1 VSEPILPDGIPILDS
16 ADPKFPQN
24 LAFALWS
31 AGGSTD
37 YRNDRERPYNGQ
49 PHTDQG
55 ERGKT
60 EVRGLTM
67 RDLKDCYVMGFL
79 QATGR
84 GEVVESGKWRY
95 QMVYDP
101 PPAGFEP
108 DELAVAQ
115 NMLCNVEKMMGIY
128 PNVPELRRAPRGGE
142 AGPHA

>member
-1 VSEPILPDGIPILDS
+1 MDA
-16 ADPKFPQN
+16 ADPKFSKN
-24 LAFALWS
+24 LDFALWS
-31 AGGSTD
+31 VGGSSD
-37 YRNDRERPYNGQ
+37 YRNDRARPYNGQ

-60 EVRGLTM
+60 EVSGLTM

-84 GEVVESGKWRY
+84 GHLVESGKWRY

-101 PPAGFEP
+101 PPAGYEP

-115 NMLCNVEKMMGIY
+115 NMLCHVEKMMGIY
-128 PNVPELRRAPRGGE
+128 PNVPGLKPPPS
-142 AGPHA
+142 PHEVRP